1 MPQGLG
7 ADMKT
12 VREGFPLWL
21 KVAVAALLA
30 SGVAACAQT
39 GTAEPVEDPHVTL
52 ARPDAELPAS
62 SGTLGDLKEQFNE
75 DTGSPRL
82 LLLVSPT

>member
-1 MPQGLG
+1 
-7 ADMKT
+7 MKT
-12 VREGFPLWL
+12 VFERIPRWL
-21 KVAVAALLA
+21 KVAVATLVA

-39 GTAEPVEDPHVTL
+39 GTGEPVEDPHLTQTR
-52 ARPDAELPAS
+52 ADAGLSAP
-62 SGTLGDLKEQFNE
+62 SGTLENLKAWFNA